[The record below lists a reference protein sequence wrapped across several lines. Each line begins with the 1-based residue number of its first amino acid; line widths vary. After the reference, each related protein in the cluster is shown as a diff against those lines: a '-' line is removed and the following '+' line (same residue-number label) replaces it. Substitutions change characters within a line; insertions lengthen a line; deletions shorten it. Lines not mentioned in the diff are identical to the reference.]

1 MRKVVRMT
9 RNLHDSIIFRLAARV
24 PSEPSRI
31 ILRKFTVFDEEG
43 HEVWP
48 QRFALISWLGTL
60 VLQIP
65 AWRKCGFVTREKEK
79 NTAISHPEKP
89 QLARV

>member
-43 HEVWP
+43 HEV
-48 QRFALISWLGTL
+48 
-60 VLQIP
+60 
-65 AWRKCGFVTREKEK
+65 
-79 NTAISHPEKP
+79 
-89 QLARV
+89 